1 VIIQHCCKN
10 YNENYYVQ
18 CCVLLCISILD
29 LGLLSSYGY
38 DCKSTQ

>member
-1 VIIQHCCKN
+1 VIIQHSLEN

-29 LGLLSSYGY
+29 LELV
-38 DCKSTQ
+38 